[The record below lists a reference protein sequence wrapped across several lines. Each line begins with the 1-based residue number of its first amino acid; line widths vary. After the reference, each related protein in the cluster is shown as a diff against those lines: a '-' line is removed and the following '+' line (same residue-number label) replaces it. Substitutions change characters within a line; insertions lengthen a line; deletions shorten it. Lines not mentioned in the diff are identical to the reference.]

1 MGTGKSAGAYLGV
14 LTVVLVAAGA
24 CTTFEVARPTSTPSP
39 STPAPAA
46 STGATPGVLRP
57 TSTPACRVTT
67 PNGSTPPGEAPD
79 QRNHGNGKIWTV
91 LWPDGKVIVRDRGWI
106 QPDGRIAMKW
116 PWWRALDAAGPL
128 TVTGRRLDAP
138 AAPLEAMIPSGY
150 GQAGFQAT
158 GLIFSTP
165 GCWEVTGH
173 AGGYALTFVTEV
185 VLAPELT
192 GQGSGAGTRP

>member
-1 MGTGKSAGAYLGV
+1 MGVGKTAGAWLSA
-14 LTVVLVAAGA
+14 LTVVVVAASA
-24 CTTFEVARPTSTPSP
+24 CSTFEVARPTSTPSP
-39 STPAPAA
+39 STPAPATP
-46 STGATPGVLRP
+46 SATAPEVVG
-57 TSTPACRVTT
+57 PATRSACPVTT

-79 QRNHGNGKIWTV
+79 ERNHGNGKIWTV
-91 LWPDGKVIVRDRGWI
+91 LWPAGKVIVRDRGWI

-138 AAPLEAMIPSGY
+138 APPLEAVIPSGY
-150 GQAGFQAT
+150 GDAGFQAT

-165 GCWEVTGH
+165 GCWEVTGRS
-173 AGGYALTFVTEV
+173 GGYELTFVTEV

-192 GQGSGAGTRP
+192 GQGSGGGTGP